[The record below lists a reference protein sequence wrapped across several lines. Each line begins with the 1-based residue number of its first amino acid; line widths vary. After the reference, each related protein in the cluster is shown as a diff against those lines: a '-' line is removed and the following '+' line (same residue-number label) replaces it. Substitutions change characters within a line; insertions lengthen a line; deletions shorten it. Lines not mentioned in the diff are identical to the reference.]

1 MLSLLGKTMKL
12 LTNCLNNLKVSSKLR
27 LIIAFASIIIFMLQI
42 HSAYDLKGHML
53 LERKN
58 SAQLLIG
65 NLESQV
71 RALQNLYV
79 NSPTKLESEIKRAVE
94 SARYGEN
101 GYFFLFDL
109 NGDMILHPI
118 KPQLNSLSMTRHEK
132 PFIATAFS
140 EFVRTAKAYGHGFVY
155 YQWPKPGSTELE
167 QKSSFVQRLSYGQWV
182 IGTGIYLEDIESEF
196 TSMLMVSVIST
207 FGYVLLLIL
216 LASWVARNITKPLGK
231 LTSSMSEI
239 AATKDLTIVLKNHG
253 KDELSSMASAF
264 NAMNHDFKGVLHI
277 ISNNTSTLASQ
288 AEELACVTSQ
298 IQVGIVEQKQ
308 QTMHVASNIEE
319 LSSQAHSVTN
329 QTAQSLTTTQKV
341 EMLSKQ
347 GLAHVADNLNSITQV
362 ANNVEHAQSVVLEL
376 QAASEHIGD
385 ILNVIKQVAE
395 QTNLLALNAAIEA
408 ARAGEQGRGF
418 AVVADEVRT
427 LAKRTQDSTGSIE
440 AMIEQLQTRVQV
452 TVEQMQQAQNAT
464 QEGLKISQKCTQT
477 LQHIDEAVL
486 VLFTINE
493 EIAQATNEQQT
504 AVTNISRNVSE
515 IAAIAEQTQ
524 LGAKHTHQSSEQ
536 LSEMSQQLNVLVAE
550 FKL

>member
-1 MLSLLGKTMKL
+1 MKL
-12 LTNCLNNLKVSSKLR
+12 LTNCLNNLKVSAKLR

-42 HSAYDLKGHML
+42 HSAYDLKDHML

-58 SAQLLIG
+58 SAKLLIS
-65 NLESQV
+65 NLESQI
-71 RALQNLYV
+71 RALQNLHV
-79 NSPTKLESEIKRAVE
+79 NAPTKLESEIKRTVE

-109 NGDMILHPI
+109 DGDMVLHPI
-118 KPQLNSLSMTRHEK
+118 KPQLNSLSMTKHAK
-132 PFIATAFS
+132 PFIATAFT
-140 EFVRTAKAYGHGFVY
+140 EFVNTAKTYDHGFVY
-155 YQWPKPGSTELE
+155 YQWPKPGSTDLE

-207 FGYVLLLIL
+207 LGYVLLLIL
-216 LASWVARNITKPLGK
+216 LASWVARNITKPLAK

-239 AATKDLTIVLKNHG
+239 AATKDLTIVLKSHG
-253 KDELSSMASAF
+253 KDELSSMANAF
-264 NAMNHDFKGVLHI
+264 NEMNQDFKGVLNI

-493 EIAQATNEQQT
+493 EIAQATNEQQS
-504 AVTNISRNVSE
+504 AVTNISQNVAE

>member
-1 MLSLLGKTMKL
+1 MKL

-42 HSAYDLKGHML
+42 HSAYDLKDHML

-79 NSPTKLESEIKRAVE
+79 NSPTKLESEIKRTVE

-167 QKSSFVQRLSYGQWV
+167 QKSSFVQRLSYGEWV

>member
-1 MLSLLGKTMKL
+1 MKL